1 VCVTHSGTGAI
12 SVCVFFFRTSLSWP
26 RCIQLLRAEGYRTIT
41 SSYYRGANIIML
53 TFDVADRS
61 SFERLVLPSL
71 YVRVALCVSC
81 VRVGVGVGSEFG

>member
-1 VCVTHSGTGAI
+1 MCV
-12 SVCVFFFRTSLSWP
+12 FFRTSLSWP

-81 VRVGVGVGSEFG
+81 GWVSCVRVGVGVGSEFG

>member
-1 VCVTHSGTGAI
+1 MC
-12 SVCVFFFRTSLSWP
+12 FFFRTSLSWP

-71 YVRVALCVSC
+71 YVRVALCVVRAGGCRAC